1 MAVFQVNWMNNFRG
15 NFLMHFQKPFQGLMA
30 APHTPM
36 KENGDIHFDQVHLQ
50 ADHLVKTG
58 VRGAFVCGTTG
69 ECQSLT
75 IQERKQLAEA
85 WVSANAGRLVLNV
98 HVGTNSARESAE
110 LARHAQKIGADAF
123 SASAPCFFK
132 PASNQELVEYQ
143 AEVASGAPDLPFYHY
158 HIPVFSGYSQPVAP
172 FLKIASGKIPNLVGV
187 KYSNPDLADLL
198 ACRTGENSRFEVLF
212 GCDEMLLGA
221 LAMGVRG
228 AVGSTYNLAANWYL
242 EMMAAVTNGNLALAQ
257 GMQQRSVAL
266 VRLMNEHGGIA
277 SSKAM
282 MGALGVECGPV
293 RTPLRRLTDEQV
305 ETLRDKFMMLASMA
319 STVTV

>member
-1 MAVFQVNWMNNFRG
+1 MQF
-15 NFLMHFQKPFQGLMA
+15 KPPFHGLMA

-36 KENGDIHFDQVHLQ
+36 RENGDLNLDMVPLQ
-50 ADHLVKTG
+50 ADHLVNTG

-75 IQERKQLAEA
+75 IGERRELAEA
-85 WVSANAGRLVLNV
+85 WVAASAGRLVLNV

-110 LARHAQKIGADAF
+110 LARHAKKIGANAF
-123 SASAPCFFK
+123 SASPPCFFK
-132 PASNQELVEYQ
+132 AASNQELLEFQ
-143 AEVASGAPDLPFYHY
+143 MEVAAGAPELPFYHY
-158 HIPVFSGYSQPVAP
+158 HIPIFSGHSLAVAP

-198 ACRTGENSRFEVLF
+198 ACRTAENSKYEVLF

-242 EMMAAVTNGNLALAQ
+242 EMMEAVEAGDLPRAQ
-257 GMQQRSVAL
+257 MMQQRSVAL
-266 VRLMNEHGGIA
+266 VRLMNELGGIA

-282 MGALGVECGPV
+282 MGALGIECGPV
-293 RTPLRRLTDEQV
+293 RTPLRRLTHEQV
-305 ETLRDKFMMLASMA
+305 QQLRDKFMLLISMA
-319 STVTV
+319 STVNA